1 MKKVIFSLA
10 ILASV
15 ALVACNKANNKDSES
30 NAAAPAA
37 TEETN
42 VAAAEE
48 TVVEEVKESNV
59 AAPAEAEAAA
69 PAEAEAAAPAAAPA
83 K

>member
-30 NAAAPAA
+30 NVATPAA

-42 VAAAEE
+42 VAAPEE
-48 TVVEEVKESNV
+48 TKVEEVKESNDV
-59 AAPAEAEAAA
+59 APIEGEAGATAETEAATTGT
-69 PAEAEAAAPAAAPA
+69 PA